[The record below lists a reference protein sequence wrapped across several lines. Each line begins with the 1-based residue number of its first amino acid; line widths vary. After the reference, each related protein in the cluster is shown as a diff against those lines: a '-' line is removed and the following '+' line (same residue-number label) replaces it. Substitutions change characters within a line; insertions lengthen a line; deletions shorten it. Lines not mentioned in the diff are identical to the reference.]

1 MDIILEQET
10 SMNTIAALALSGATV
25 KADNTT
31 INNRRV
37 QDFIQTES
45 MATTP
50 SKPEKG
56 STDAVALE
64 CEQPTV
70 RAAFDNLPPCDPI
83 EISFRDVSY
92 CVQKMFSKRE

>member
-10 SMNTIAALALSGATV
+10 NMNTIAALALSNAAV
-25 KADNTT
+25 KSDNT
-31 INNRRV
+31 RHV
-37 QDFIQTES
+37 LIQTES

-50 SKPEKG
+50 SKAEKG

-70 RAAFDNLPPCDPI
+70 RAAFHNLPPCDPI
-83 EISFRDVSY
+83 EISFKDVSY